1 MSDYKNTRRTEAE
14 VTFDGVD
21 ITKSIKPY
29 LLSITYTDNEEGET
43 DDLQIKIQD
52 REGDWL
58 QSWLDQVIDAAAGA
72 GLKFSAAFTQKNWG
86 NDSTLP
92 TGDFELDSVSAAGP
106 PSTVTIKG
114 TSLSFSAPI
123 RQTKKSK
130 AWESYTL
137 SGIAN
142 EIAGAN
148 GLSCM
153 FESANDPFYE
163 RVEQRKTSDSA
174 FLAKLC
180 KDAGISLKATDGQLV
195 LFDQSKYEAQPPVRT
210 IKRGKEGGYISYSLS
225 VGSADQQ
232 YSSCRVSYTDPGSGK
247 CIEGTYTASGEDA
260 KSGQC
265 LEITARVTDAG
276 EAKTLAEKSLRM
288 HNKFTRTA
296 SFTLPGNTA
305 LVAGV
310 TVMLEDWGGWNGK
323 YIIKQAKHTVDGSG
337 GYTTQIIVRRVL
349 EGY

>member
-142 EIAGAN
+142 EIAGPMA
-148 GLSCM
+148 
-153 FESANDPFYE
+153 
-163 RVEQRKTSDSA
+163 
-174 FLAKLC
+174 
-180 KDAGISLKATDGQLV
+180 
-195 LFDQSKYEAQPPVRT
+195 
-210 IKRGKEGGYISYSLS
+210 
-225 VGSADQQ
+225 
-232 YSSCRVSYTDPGSGK
+232 
-247 CIEGTYTASGEDA
+247 
-260 KSGQC
+260 
-265 LEITARVTDAG
+265 
-276 EAKTLAEKSLRM
+276 
-288 HNKFTRTA
+288 
-296 SFTLPGNTA
+296 
-305 LVAGV
+305 
-310 TVMLEDWGGWNGK
+310 
-323 YIIKQAKHTVDGSG
+323 
-337 GYTTQIIVRRVL
+337 
-349 EGY
+349 